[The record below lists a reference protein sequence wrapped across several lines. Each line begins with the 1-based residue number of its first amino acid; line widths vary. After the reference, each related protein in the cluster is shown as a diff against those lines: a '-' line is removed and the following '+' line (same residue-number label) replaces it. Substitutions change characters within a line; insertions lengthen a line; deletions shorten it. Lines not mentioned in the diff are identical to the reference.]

1 MKGASPAV
9 ADRLASG
16 PFTHEVIQLL
26 RLGNPS
32 NDPIAFKVYT
42 YFVADSMIYKLIYE
56 RSKPP
61 RLNSMWMLIDFET
74 CD

>member
-1 MKGASPAV
+1 M

-16 PFTHEVIQLL
+16 PFTHEVTQLL

-32 NDPIAFKVYT
+32 NDPIAFKVYA
-42 YFVADSMIYKLIYE
+42 YFVADSVNYKLMYE

-61 RLNSMWMLIDFET
+61 RLNSLWMLIRFET